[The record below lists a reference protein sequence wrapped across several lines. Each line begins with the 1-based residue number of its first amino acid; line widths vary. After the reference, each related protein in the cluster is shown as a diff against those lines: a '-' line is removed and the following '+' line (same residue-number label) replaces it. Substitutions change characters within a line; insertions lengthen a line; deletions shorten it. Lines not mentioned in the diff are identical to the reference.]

1 MKIVIPV
8 LAGMIAI
15 SAQTALA
22 QDSTLDKIKESGA
35 IVLGYRESSVPFSY
49 LGSDQQPIGISIDLC
64 EHVVSAIDAAL
75 PDVSLETRWMPV
87 NASNRIPLMQNGT
100 IDLECGS
107 TTNTASR
114 QEQVAFSVATF
125 ASRVTWLVPKD
136 SGITSE
142 NELEGKTVVVTQGS
156 LNAEVLE
163 RMNREQALGL
173 QIQRGKEQA
182 ESLALLQSGRAA
194 GWFEDDI
201 LQAGLAALSP
211 HSDNLTFLASSYPTV
226 SYYGLMMRKDDEA
239 FKTLVDTALVELMQS
254 GTYTELYDKWFTSPI
269 PPHGVSLNLPMSDA
283 LKERVSHPSD
293 ALSD

>member
-1 MKIVIPV
+1 MK
-8 LAGMIAI
+8 LALSAIAGILAI

-22 QDSTLDKIKESGA
+22 QESTLEKIEETGA

-49 LGSDQQPIGISIDLC
+49 LGPDQHPIGISIDLC
-64 EHVVSAIDAAL
+64 KNVVAAVDAAL
-75 PDVSLETRWMPV
+75 PDVSVETHWVPV
-87 NASNRIPLMQNGT
+87 NASNRIPLLQNGT

-125 ASRVTWLVPKD
+125 ASQVTWLVNKD

-163 RMNREQALGL
+163 RLNREQSLGL

-182 ESLALLQSGRAA
+182 ESLALLQSGRAT

-211 HSDNLTFLASSYPTV
+211 KSDGLTFLKSSNPTV
-226 SYYGLMMRKDDEA
+226 GYYGLMMRKGDDT
-239 FKTLVDTALVELMQS
+239 FKALVDTAIGELMQS
-254 GTYTELYDKWFTSPI
+254 GTYTELYDKWFTAPI
-269 PPHGVSLNLPMSDA
+269 PPKNVSLNLPMSDA
-283 LKERVSHPSD
+283 LKERVSNPSD